1 MRTYRISKIQQE
13 LEMTGWN
20 GFDGKYD
27 TFYKITL
34 VDVNNPFITNTK
46 NIPSSQFSESEYY
59 VGREIQM
66 ENK

>member
-1 MRTYRISKIQQE
+1 MKKYRISKIQQE
-13 LEMTGWN
+13 LEMTDWN

-34 VDVNNPFITNTK
+34 VDVNNPFITDTK
-46 NIPSSQFSESEYY
+46 NIPSPQFSKAEYY

>member
-1 MRTYRISKIQQE
+1 
-13 LEMTGWN
+13 MTDWN

-27 TFYKITL
+27 TYYKVTL
-34 VDVNNPFITNTK
+34 VDINNPFITNTE
-46 NIPSSQFSESEYY
+46 NIPSSQFSENEYY

>member
-1 MRTYRISKIQQE
+1 MKKYRIAKIEQE
-13 LEMTGWN
+13 LEMTDWN

-27 TFYKITL
+27 TYYKVTL
-34 VDVNNPFITNTK
+34 VDINNPFITNTE
-46 NIPSSQFSESEYY
+46 NIPSSQFSENEYY